1 MRWSIGLWFMTNLYD
16 RILKKGALYLI
27 LLFLLLAIVDI
38 FREYISGESLS
49 HLSFEVFVCIAASLW
64 SLGLWWSWKTA
75 DRKLNHEISERLKL
89 NKEYLEWKTKNLPLL
104 NDIHSGINAQFSTW
118 GLTPAESD
126 VAFLLLKG
134 VSFKEIA
141 ELRGSTEK
149 TVRHHALKIY
159 QKSGLPGRTE
169 LFAYFFED
177 ILGPRNP
184 S

>member
-1 MRWSIGLWFMTNLYD
+1 MNW
-16 RILKKGALYLI
+16 KK
-27 LLFLLLAIVDI
+27 
-38 FREYISGESLS
+38 
-49 HLSFEVFVCIAASLW
+49 
-64 SLGLWWSWKTA
+64 T
-75 DRKLNHEISERLKL
+75 DRKLTHEISERLKL
-89 NKEYLEWKTKNLPLL
+89 NKEYLEWKNKNLTLL
-104 NDIHSGINAQFSTW
+104 NDIHSGISNQFETW
-118 GLTPAESD
+118 GLTPSESD

-177 ILGPRNP
+177 IFSPR
-184 S
+184 SAE

>member
-1 MRWSIGLWFMTNLYD
+1 MSNLYD
-16 RILKKGALYLI
+16 RVLRSGAVYLI
-27 LLFLLLAIVDI
+27 LMFLVLAIIDI
-38 FREYISGESLS
+38 FREYASGETLS
-49 HLSFEVFVCIAASLW
+49 HLSFEIFVCLAAAAWSFALW
-64 SLGLWWSWKTA
+64 MNWKKT
-75 DRKLNHEISERLKL
+75 DRKLTHEISERLKL
-89 NKEYLEWKTKNLPLL
+89 NKEYLEWKNKNLTLL
-104 NDIHSGINAQFSTW
+104 NDIHSGISNQFETW

-177 ILGPRNP
+177 IFSPR
-184 S
+184 SAE